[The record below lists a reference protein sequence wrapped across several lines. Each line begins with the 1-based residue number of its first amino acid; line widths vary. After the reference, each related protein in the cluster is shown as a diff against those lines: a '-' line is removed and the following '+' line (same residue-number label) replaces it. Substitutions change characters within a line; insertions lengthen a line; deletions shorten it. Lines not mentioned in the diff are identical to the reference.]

1 MIVEFELL
9 WWVLQSDR
17 ATLDGTED
25 NFTVPEA
32 ALSDVV
38 SVFGYD
44 HRVVEFLGAAVNLVN
59 TFVKVTTVEF
69 LQAIAAE
76 RE

>member
-1 MIVEFELL
+1 VVVEFELL